1 MQLLTHCFRYGAREA
16 LTLFLLMR
24 VLSFRR
30 RRRESDH
37 GQRLLVANVD
47 RRAFSSIKA
56 MPALLRR
63 GMQIAVVTE
72 RDLPVPTMREHIIGR
87 MLAAQQT
94 RILIIAL

>member
-1 MQLLTHCFRYGAREA
+1 MQLLTHCFRYGVREA
-16 LTLFLLMR
+16 LTLLLLMR

-37 GQRLLVANVD
+37 GQRLRVANAD
-47 RRAFSSIKA
+47 SRAFSSIKA
-56 MPALLRR
+56 KPALLRR

-94 RILIIAL
+94 KILIFAL